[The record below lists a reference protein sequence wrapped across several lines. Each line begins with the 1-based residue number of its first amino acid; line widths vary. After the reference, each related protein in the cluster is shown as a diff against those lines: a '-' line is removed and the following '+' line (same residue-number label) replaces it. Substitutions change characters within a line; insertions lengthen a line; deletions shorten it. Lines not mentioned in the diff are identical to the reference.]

1 MLYIEVARF
10 KNLEVKMKKNLL
22 FVTYHDEDC
31 DEGLSYAIDL
41 AKIMDKGITI
51 LMVYKNKLMKK
62 FDDLMTAVT
71 FAEAGEHETA
81 KKLIS
86 GSDVKTVSSD
96 ERLKFLIEKCRESGV
111 DVNVQTESRDIVSA
125 VKDFLGK
132 KTAIDMVL
140 LSPCVTDNGN
150 VTAKELQK
158 LVKTVS
164 RPVVTMAKQAYAV

>member
-1 MLYIEVARF
+1 MLYNMARL
-10 KNLEVKMKKNLL
+10 NDSEVKMKKNLL

-41 AKIMDKGITI
+41 AKIMGEGITI

-62 FDDLMTAVT
+62 FDDLMTAIT
-71 FAEAGEHETA
+71 FAEAGEDEIA
-81 KKLIS
+81 KSIMLDSKKEADRPEEKLN
-86 GSDVKTVSSD
+86 
-96 ERLKFLIEKCRESGV
+96 FLIEKCRESGV
-111 DVNVQTESRDIVSA
+111 DVNVQTESKDLVSA

-132 KTAIDMVL
+132 KTTIDMVL

-164 RPVVTMAKQAYAV
+164 RPIVTMAKQAHAV

>member
-1 MLYIEVARF
+1 MLYNMARL
-10 KNLEVKMKKNLL
+10 NDSEVKMKKNLL

-41 AKIMDKGITI
+41 AKIMGEGITI
-51 LMVYKNKLMKK
+51 LMVYKNRLIKK
-62 FDDLMTAVT
+62 FDDLMTAIT
-71 FAEAGEHETA
+71 FAEAGEDEIA
-81 KKLIS
+81 KSIMLDSKKEADRPEEKLN
-86 GSDVKTVSSD
+86 
-96 ERLKFLIEKCRESGV
+96 FLIEKCRESGV
-111 DVNVQTESRDIVSA
+111 DVNVQTESKDIVSA

-132 KTAIDMVL
+132 KTTIDMVL

-164 RPVVTMAKQAYAV
+164 RPIVTMAKQAHAV